1 MTVITIWTIDVLS
14 CGICQTKPHI
24 LFLKLILAWVFDNTL
39 MCEHY
44 HRDSSLM
51 VLQNTGSNVGCRVK
65 LLFES

>member
-1 MTVITIWTIDVLS
+1 MDVITIWTIDVLS

-51 VLQNTGSNVGCRVK
+51 VL
-65 LLFES
+65 